1 MLDNVV
7 SLILAQHAIMRGV
20 EAQQTREMRIDVQP
34 LRGEDAQHMRVRHQQ
49 HVMTGI
55 EQRHHRVDRIAGARG
70 GLLNRLARA
79 IVHGTCSPLGSST
92 QSPSNDSGRER
103 GPSRHTSH
111 WQAASLAHLLA
122 CTPFGTAVIPFR
134 NLVKHFEIAI
144 TSQLRG
150 LLGATQGACEHAA
163 LVETIGERL
172 TKTLARRTSLLATG
186 IGQRNIGSAGM
197 LARFAPHSLAM
208 AQQYQAAGRD

>member
-1 MLDNVV
+1 MKPFATHPPYHTATIAVNREPDAVRQQKTSAVCKRCQTTDVQPSATHLAIPMLDNVV

-79 IVHGTCSPLGSST
+79 IVHRNLLAAWQRLNPVALQRFGKGTRTVAPYIPLGSR
-92 QSPSNDSGRER
+92 QPRSPPGVY
-103 GPSRHTSH
+103 
-111 WQAASLAHLLA
+111 A
-122 CTPFGTAVIPFR
+122 
-134 NLVKHFEIAI
+134 
-144 TSQLRG
+144 LR
-150 LLGATQGACEHAA
+150 
-163 LVETIGERL
+163 
-172 TKTLARRTSLLATG
+172 AR
-186 IGQRNIGSAGM
+186 
-197 LARFAPHSLAM
+197 P
-208 AQQYQAAGRD
+208 